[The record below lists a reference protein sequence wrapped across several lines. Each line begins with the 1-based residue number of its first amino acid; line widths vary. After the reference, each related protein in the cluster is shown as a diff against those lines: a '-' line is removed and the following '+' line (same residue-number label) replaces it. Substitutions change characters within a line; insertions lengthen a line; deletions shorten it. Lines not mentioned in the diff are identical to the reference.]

1 LKLILDLDSLK
12 FLCVI
17 VLSRLKSQ
25 SLEQGRNAS
34 R

>member
-1 LKLILDLDSLK
+1 MS
-12 FLCVI
+12 
-17 VLSRLKSQ
+17 KSPDE

>member
-1 LKLILDLDSLK
+1 MNNMFHNQIIWQCHCS
-12 FLCVI
+12 
-17 VLSRLKSQ
+17 KSPDE